1 MKNEVDKACF
11 LKYVE
16 RLDPDVICL
25 QETWL
30 AGAGPNRCA
39 SVADPNLASPR
50 RAPALPRVES

>member
-39 SVADPNLASPR
+39 SVADPIE
-50 RAPALPRVES
+50 PRVAASRARSS

>member
-16 RLDPDVICL
+16 RLDPDVLCL

-39 SVADPNLASPR
+39 SVADPIE
-50 RAPALPRVES
+50 PRVAASRARSS